1 MVYAEHM
8 DQSGAARTC
17 FKIFTRQ
24 RLAIRI
30 SPDMEITV
38 GSPVEGSGRR
48 YLDLIYAIIT
58 ILEQKTKNDIDVL
71 TKNSKSFP
79 TI

>member
-1 MVYAEHM
+1 
-8 DQSGAARTC
+8 
-17 FKIFTRQ
+17 
-24 RLAIRI
+24 
-30 SPDMEITV
+30 MEITV

-48 YLDLIYAIIT
+48 YMDPIYAIIT

-71 TKNSKSFP
+71 TKNSKSFL